1 MKQYFV
7 KLVLL
12 LAVTCVLFSQSKLMK
27 QANSAT
33 SIATSFDEDANIPH
47 FKTLLNV
54 SRATT
59 TVTSNKNNDND
70 NDNDND
76 NKKKQK
82 YRNCPFRDSSIVESV
97 YVYPSPGDL
106 DFKGDIL
113 SDYARENN
121 NNNNESTAIEDFPW
135 IANDMYTKLNRIGPY
150 DTTSQMVQYN
160 TELMVRDILTHP
172 DSCLR
177 TYDPEKATLFYV
189 PYLPAAELHNG
200 TVYAQASNSKYGKA
214 LMDVITENKF
224 DAWEKLFGWTS
235 KYYKRRN
242 GSDHIMVYSE
252 PMHGLWHPRSR
263 RGNFHFL
270 RSQYQTYSPI
280 VISVEL
286 STTFIDEY
294 PMCARKNILMPYP
307 NTDGR
312 WFNGGLDNETITLIA
327 KSGIQKISDSSGAIQ
342 SEIKLEQQQQ
352 ERSQLES
359 LLSSSKSN
367 ITSPL
372 RVIGYFYSG
381 GNHGTCK
388 HLRQSMQNDFR
399 CSPSGKFVSKHKI
412 INNYASA
419 YRQATFCPAPGG
431 DSPSAKRNFDALI
444 AGCIPVVLSKDYVW
458 PFTAEFDRSAING
471 DNSSDGNGGDKS
483 SSGNIAVLNPYDF
496 SITLQAADHQDA
508 KFDPKTCKLL
518 SEDGN
523 STNSTTAHQQQTPA
537 DDLQSILEAISPEE
551 LERLRRGV
559 AHAAYTYSYYRK
571 RPDLPDNPLLEGVLP
586 DGGAAH
592 MLVRALE
599 ERSSGALWGAC
610 ESELKGKDIS
620 KDNVNSFKC

>member
-1 MKQYFV
+1 MNQ
-7 KLVLL
+7 
-12 LAVTCVLFSQSKLMK
+12 T
-27 QANSAT
+27 NEAT
-33 SIATSFDEDANIPH
+33 STASSFDEDANKPH
-47 FKTLLNV
+47 IMPFLNV
-54 SRATT
+54 SRTT
-59 TVTSNKNNDND
+59 VVTSNKTNGKNNDDGKNNDNG
-70 NDNDND
+70 

-82 YRNCPFRDSSIVESV
+82 HRNCPFRDSSIVESI

-121 NNNNESTAIEDFPW
+121 NNNKSTAIKDFPW
-135 IANDMYTKLNRIGPY
+135 IANDVYTKLHRIGPY
-150 DTTSQMVQYN
+150 DTRSQMVQYN
-160 TELMVRDILTHP
+160 TELMVRDIVTHP

-200 TVYAQASNSKYGKA
+200 TLFAPVSNSIYGKA
-214 LMDVITENKF
+214 LIDVITKNKF
-224 DAWEKLFGWTS
+224 DDWEKLFGWTS

-270 RSQYQTYSPI
+270 RSQYQTYAPI

-312 WFNGGLDNETITLIA
+312 WFNGGLDKETFTLMA
-327 KSGIQKISDSSGAIQ
+327 KSAIRKVSDSSGAMQ
-342 SEIKLEQQQQ
+342 SEIKLEQR
-352 ERSQLES
+352 EEESRLES
-359 LLSSSKSN
+359 SLSNTN
-367 ITSPL
+367 ITAPL

-388 HLRQSMQNDFR
+388 HLRQSMKSDFR
-399 CSPSGKFVSKHKI
+399 CSLSGKFVKKHQI
-412 INNYASA
+412 SNNYASA

-458 PFTAEFDRSAING
+458 PFTSEFDRSAMNG
-471 DNSSDGNGGDKS
+471 DNSDVNGGSNS

-496 SITLQAADHQDA
+496 SITLQAADYQDA
-508 KFDPKTCKLL
+508 KFDPQTCKFL
-518 SEDGN
+518 SEDRN
-523 STNSTTAHQQQTPA
+523 STNSTDQQQQTPA

-559 AHAAYTYSYYRK
+559 AKAAYTYSYYRK

-620 KDNVNSFKC
+620 KDKVNAFKC